1 MIMNTSRI
9 DCPNHKNKTAAVSR
23 FSATG
28 LVLVSLVIA
37 GCKSQ
42 MEQKKAGRQAP
53 GNPVSAA
60 KALAKDVP
68 IEVRAIGSVQAY
80 STVQVRAQVGG
91 PLLGA
96 YFKEGQDVKKGDL
109 LFKIDPR
116 PFDIGRRQAE
126 SILAKDR
133 ALLKNADDEVGR
145 YVGLA
150 DKDYVTKERYDQ
162 LRVNAEVLRAT
173 VAADEAA
180 VDNMRLQLEYAAI
193 TSPIDGRTGSLL
205 VYPGNLVRA
214 NDTTPLVVIY
224 QTSPVYVAF
233 AVPQQNLPL
242 IRTCLAQGEL
252 KAEAVL
258 EGQARSVA
266 GILTFVDN
274 GIDTSTGT
282 IQLKATFPNADK
294 ALWPGQFLNV
304 VLTLTTE
311 KDVVVV
317 PSPAVQT
324 GQSGT
329 YVMVVKDDLTVES
342 RLVTVKRTVQNEAVI
357 GSGLKPGE
365 MVVTDGHLRLVPGS
379 RVEIKKAL

>member
-1 MIMNTSRI
+1 MNALRF
-9 DCPNHKNKTAAVSR
+9 DRRKNRNGIRALGRFGAA
-23 FSATG
+23 G
-28 LVLVSLVIA
+28 LVLVSLILS

-42 MEQKKAGRQAP
+42 SDQKKGARQAP
-53 GNPVSAA
+53 ANPVSAA
-60 KALAKDVP
+60 KAVAKDVP

-91 PLLGA
+91 PLIGV

-116 PFDIGRRQAE
+116 PFDIGLKQAA
-126 SILAKDR
+126 SILAKDQ

-173 VAADEAA
+173 AAADEAA

-193 TSPIDGRTGSLL
+193 SSPIDGRTGSLM
-205 VYPGNLVRA
+205 VYLGNLVRA
-214 NDTTPLVVIY
+214 NDTAPLVVIF
-224 QTSPVYVAF
+224 QTSPIYVAF
-233 AVPQQNLPL
+233 AVPEQNLPL
-242 IRTCLAQGEL
+242 IRTCMAQGEL
-252 KAEAVL
+252 KTEAVP
-258 EGQARSVA
+258 EGQDRSVA
-266 GILTFVDN
+266 GVLTFIDN
-274 GIDTSTGT
+274 GIDASTGS
-282 IQLKATFPNADK
+282 IQLKATFPNTNK

-329 YVMVVKDDLTVES
+329 YVMVVRDDLTVES
-342 RLVTVKRTVQNEAVI
+342 RPVTVKRTVQNEAVI

-365 MVVTDGHLRLVPGS
+365 TVVTDGHLRLVPGS